1 MRLFIAGTSA
11 FPWLFKEITPL
22 YVLESFYYIQDWQL
36 QEIPKYKM
44 FLLDSGAF
52 TFMSNTKKAEV
63 NWKEYIDSYIE
74 FINKHD
80 IKYFFELDIDVVVG
94 YENVKKITKYI
105 EQKTNKQ
112 CIPVWHKSRGLE
124 EWERLTKE
132 YNYVAIGG
140 IVTKE
145 IKPSEYKFFPK
156 LLQIASKNKCKV
168 HGLGF
173 TGKKAFK
180 LNFYSVD
187 STNWL
192 QNGKYGG
199 IEYFNGKE
207 LVKVDA
213 PKGKKNIYY
222 RDRYRFLV
230 PEYIKFQKY
239 LDKNS

>member
-1 MRLFIAGTSA
+1 MSTLQNVVYRGIDMRLFIAGTSA
-11 FPWLFKEITPL
+11 FSWLFKEITPL

-52 TFMSNTKKAEV
+52 TFMSNTKKAKV

-132 YNYVAIGG
+132 YNYNYV
-140 IVTKE
+140 
-145 IKPSEYKFFPK
+145 
-156 LLQIASKNKCKV
+156 
-168 HGLGF
+168 
-173 TGKKAFK
+173 
-180 LNFYSVD
+180 
-187 STNWL
+187 
-192 QNGKYGG
+192 
-199 IEYFNGKE
+199 
-207 LVKVDA
+207 
-213 PKGKKNIYY
+213 
-222 RDRYRFLV
+222 
-230 PEYIKFQKY
+230 
-239 LDKNS
+239 